1 MSINRTAAAEFIK
14 ITDKMKQKEPE
25 KERTI
30 PGNLTDKESY
40 MG

>member
-1 MSINRTAAAEFIK
+1 MSFNGTVGTEFIK

>member
-1 MSINRTAAAEFIK
+1 MSINRTAGAEFIK

-25 KERTI
+25 KEI
-30 PGNLTDKESY
+30 HGNLTDRESY